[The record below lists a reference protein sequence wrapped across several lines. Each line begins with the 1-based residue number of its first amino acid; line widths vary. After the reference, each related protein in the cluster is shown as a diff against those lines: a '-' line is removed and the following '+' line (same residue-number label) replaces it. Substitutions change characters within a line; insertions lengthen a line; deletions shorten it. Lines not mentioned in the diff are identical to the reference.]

1 MNRRTILA
9 AIMGAAAAPKAVSA
23 KVASELTGVSLNP
36 PPHLGFDFD
45 GPTEAGPSISNW
57 WGHPMRDALEAKA
70 LANERAEQ
78 SLPPHIRAMKSWS
91 GTYKA
96 SVYAQEVQAYRQ
108 FHNMMNDPD
117 NFAKLM
123 KLLGVTE

>member
-9 AIMGAAAAPKAVSA
+9 ALMGAAAAPKAVSA
-23 KVASELTGVSLNP
+23 KVASELSGVSLNP
-36 PPHLGFDFD
+36 PPHLGVDFD
-45 GPTEAGPSISNW
+45 VPTGAGPSISNW
-57 WGHPMRDALEAKA
+57 WHHPLREATEA
-70 LANERAEQ
+70 RNMSEMTPET
-78 SLPPHIRAMKSWS
+78 SYPPHIRAMKSWS

-96 SVYAQEVQAYRQ
+96 AVYAREVQAYRQ
-108 FHNMMNDPD
+108 FQRMMDDPD